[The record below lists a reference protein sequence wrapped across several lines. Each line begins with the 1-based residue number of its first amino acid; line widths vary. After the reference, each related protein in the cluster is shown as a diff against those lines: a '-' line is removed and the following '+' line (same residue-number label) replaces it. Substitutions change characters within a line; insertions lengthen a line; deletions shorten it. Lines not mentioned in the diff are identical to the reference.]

1 MVRRPRC
8 VYEAGGEPDPRFT
21 LANERTLLAWLRTA
35 IAFAGAG
42 VAVVALSELVR
53 PDWLVNAFAIVS
65 FVGGGTTAF
74 FGYLH
79 WKRVELAMREGNP
92 LPAPATLIAVL
103 ATILAMMVIG
113 AIALLSAGQ

>member
-1 MVRRPRC
+1 MRRPRR
-8 VYEAGGEPDPRFT
+8 VYGSGTEPDPRFT

-53 PDWLVNAFAIVS
+53 PGWLVNAFAIIS

-74 FGYLH
+74 FGYGH
-79 WKRVELAMREGNP
+79 WKRVEIAMREGRP

-113 AIALLSAGQ
+113 ALALLGAGP

>member
-1 MVRRPRC
+1 MRRPRR
-8 VYEAGGEPDPRFT
+8 VYERGTEPDARFT

-42 VAVVALSELVR
+42 VAVVALSELVE
-53 PDWLVNAFAIVS
+53 PQWVVNAFAIVS

-79 WKRVELAMREGNP
+79 WKQVEIAMREGRA
-92 LPAPATLIAVL
+92 LPPPVVLIAVL
-103 ATILAMMVIG
+103 GTIMAMMVIG
-113 AIALLSAGQ
+113 VVALLGFGL